1 MKIVLFLLLFL
12 SLSRLSSA
20 QVGLG
25 SIRISAY
32 SNPDNHLKNN
42 VSLDSVFLVVT
53 NYKGD
58 TIISGQNAL
67 MCNLTSCST
76 GNYILSASY
85 GNFPPIEKYSFVISA
100 DRITFID
107 LLFEPKVKKRRYFV
121 TPALNGNQK

>member
-12 SLSRLSSA
+12 SFSHLCSA
-20 QVGLG
+20 QMGLG
-25 SIRISAY
+25 SIRITAY
-32 SNPDNHLKNN
+32 SNPDNRLKNN

-67 MCNLTSCST
+67 MCNLTSCNA

-85 GNFPPIEKYSFVISA
+85 GNFTSIEKYSFVVSS

-107 LLFEPKVKKRRYFV
+107 LLFEPKVKKRKKFV
-121 TPALNGNQK
+121 TPAFMD